1 MNIIQTNTS
10 RVLFITPPEYS
21 MTPEV
26 ISSRAF
32 LSVNSMN
39 PTNEARAGSNLFELC
54 LARRRKT
61 IGQKVTPIL

>member
-1 MNIIQTNTS
+1 MTS
-10 RVLFITPPEYS
+10 YS
-21 MTPEV
+21 SLSRASSKTPET

-54 LARRRKT
+54 LARMRKT
-61 IGQKVTPIL
+61 IGQKVAPIL

>member
-10 RVLFITPPEYS
+10 RVLFIAPEYS

-26 ISSRAF
+26 IFSRA
-32 LSVNSMN
+32 SHKKNSMN

-54 LARRRKT
+54 LARMRKT
-61 IGQKVTPIL
+61 IGQKVAPIL

>member
-10 RVLFITPPEYS
+10 RVLLIAPEYS

-54 LARRRKT
+54 LASRRKT